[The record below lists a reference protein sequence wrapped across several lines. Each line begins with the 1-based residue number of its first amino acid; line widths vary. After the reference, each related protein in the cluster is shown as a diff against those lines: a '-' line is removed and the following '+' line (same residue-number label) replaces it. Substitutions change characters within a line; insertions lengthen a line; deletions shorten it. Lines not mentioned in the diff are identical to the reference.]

1 MSDLADPPSSPNE
14 HVAHQTAGLI
24 RLLEAIN
31 YPHEISP
38 QDVHTAITKHYLHQ
52 QHGAVSLE
60 DLQASPTSK
69 FLDWLIDNVSA
80 ESNWP
85 GYTPPQEAQL
95 PNNLLDVEQDD
106 MRVLNQEYNHLQG
119 TLSSLEKELADLQAL
134 ETHITD
140 ASKLLDV
147 DIHNTSVQFD
157 ATASRLAETARTTL
171 SEYIAPEHHRSQG
184 LESMDVDRDRNHS
197 WPLSKRF
204 LYQCQKEL
212 LEIQTLDMKYL
223 HTTDQLLQKIQSP
236 TGQTSMDFST
246 GPPFSQL
253 DQLLKRDPEQ
263 DQELVRLCSTYRA
276 TKMSHIRAMARLKC
290 LEEELQYMKDL
301 DNSHRELEERSDMA
315 EATAQD
321 VTANDDV
328 MYESFSSRSQQIQQ
342 TRQQEIELI
351 SVQRETARL
360 AEEME
365 QLLSDP
371 LSSIE
376 QSMGRTSG
384 RSRHGGLNTSRGSAV
399 SLTGEGSISNEHM
412 TEPGTN
418 DGVLVDICERI
429 ARNDIELRFLS
440 AAHRDS
446 IREKEQA
453 VKDLDAI
460 VNQILEYYSLGIT
473 VEQTLA
479 LEKGTVQLQKGLLE
493 AAIQECREIK
503 GQSRRLHQLGESVEP
518 MTRIPGNLEGMLS
531 MPGNSEMIEQLKKQ
545 DTLSAQLHQEGEQ
558 MQENIQQLA
567 IAKDQL
573 RYELLHRY
581 SNTEKIHFT
590 PKVVHELKGDL
601 VNRAQC
607 LQQNYA
613 DLSDQAKEIIQMKRS
628 FD

>member
-1 MSDLADPPSSPNE
+1 
-14 HVAHQTAGLI
+14 
-24 RLLEAIN
+24 
-31 YPHEISP
+31 
-38 QDVHTAITKHYLHQ
+38 
-52 QHGAVSLE
+52 
-60 DLQASPTSK
+60 
-69 FLDWLIDNVSA
+69 
-80 ESNWP
+80 
-85 GYTPPQEAQL
+85 
-95 PNNLLDVEQDD
+95 
-106 MRVLNQEYNHLQG
+106 
-119 TLSSLEKELADLQAL
+119 
-134 ETHITD
+134 
-140 ASKLLDV
+140 
-147 DIHNTSVQFD
+147 
-157 ATASRLAETARTTL
+157 
-171 SEYIAPEHHRSQG
+171 
-184 LESMDVDRDRNHS
+184 MDVDTDRNHS
-197 WPLSKRF
+197 LPLSKRF

-223 HTTDQLLQKIQSP
+223 RTTDQLLQKIQSH
-236 TGQTSMDFST
+236 TGQTSIDLST
-246 GPPFSQL
+246 GLPFPQL

-301 DNSHRELEERSDMA
+301 DNSHQELEERSHMA

-321 VTANDDV
+321 VTTDYDV
-328 MYESFSSRSQQIQQ
+328 MYNSSNSRSQQMQQ

-371 LSSIE
+371 SSSIE
-376 QSMGRTSG
+376 QSMGRRSG
-384 RSRHGGLNTSRGSAV
+384 RGSHGGLNTSRGSAL
-399 SLTGEGSISNEHM
+399 SSTGEGSISNEHM

-418 DGVLVDICERI
+418 DGALVDICERI

-440 AAHRDS
+440 AAHRDY

-453 VKDLDAI
+453 IKDLDVI
-460 VNQILEYYSLGIT
+460 VNQVLEYYSLGIT

-503 GQSRRLHQLGESVEP
+503 GQSRRLHQLGENVEP
-518 MTRIPGNLEGMLS
+518 MSRIPGNAEGMLS
-531 MPGNSEMIEQLKKQ
+531 TPGNAEMIEQLKKQ
-545 DTLSAQLHQEGEQ
+545 DALTAQLHQEGEQ

-567 IAKDQL
+567 VAKDQL
-573 RYELLHRY
+573 MYELLHRY

-601 VNRAQC
+601 VNRAQD

-613 DLSDQAKEIIQMKRS
+613 DLSDQAKEIIQMKRA
-628 FD
+628 FE